1 MNMTF
6 NIPCTCVRDVPFGCA
21 TLGFAGREEKRYTF
35 PADLNGIVLTGSYD
49 EILAAIPAG
58 SYQAGVVLFGNAGG
72 ENEFMR
78 KLQDKAGCPF
88 AGGGAA
94 MDLATGTGALIS
106 GGGEAAVLLIHDERY
121 DVSVVSENIHYDILG
136 EHDITMDGARVL
148 KAVDGVDAAEWL
160 SAKKAELGLADGD
173 FEHLTFADPNGVN
186 AHLSC
191 PDGVIR
197 SGRDL
202 CPRMTLRY
210 LAPDKVQERMQK
222 FYDDENAVIF
232 GCAGL
237 KGILNGPITSPGA
250 GLFLF
255 GEVCTFNGVSEF
267 GNLMCSKLSVV
278 KK

>member
-1 MNMTF
+1 MNMKFTV
-6 NIPCTCVRDVPFGCA
+6 PCTCVREVPFGCA
-21 TLGFAGREEKRYTF
+21 SLGFAGSEEKSLTF
-35 PADLNGIVLTGSYD
+35 PADLNGIVLTGSY
-49 EILAAIPAG
+49 ENILANIPAG
-58 SYQAGVVLFGNAGG
+58 PFQAGVVVFGNAGG
-72 ENEFMR
+72 ENGFMR
-78 KLQDKAGCPF
+78 ALQAKAGCPF

-94 MDLATGTGALIS
+94 IDGETGTRALIT
-106 GGGEAAVLLIHDERY
+106 GGGEAAVFLISDDRY
-121 DVSVVSENIHYDILG
+121 DVTVVSENIHYDILS
-136 EHDITMDGARVL
+136 EHDITMDGPRVL
-148 KAVDGVDAAEWL
+148 KAVDGINAAEWL
-160 SAKKAELGLADGD
+160 SAKKAELGLAEGD
-173 FEHLTFADPNGVN
+173 FEHLTFADMNGVN

-237 KGILNGPITSPGA
+237 KGILNGPITSPGV

-267 GNLMCSKLSVV
+267 GNLMCSKLRVV